1 MADHNSALGPLPNGW
16 EQRHDPR
23 TRRNYYINY
32 INKTTTWD
40 DPRANP
46 AIMNAPPPYLIEP
59 SEILGLQPQLH
70 GTPDHRNVYPSNL
83 PQYHPQPAFHMPSPY
98 IQELLRQDITSYRP
112 SPVPGR
118 AHTAPLMGSHAI
130 GLHNSSKIHETS
142 FSNAIAT
149 EQSVAKISAMF
160 PTVSETHIRAL
171 LIKYHSRE
179 AVVISALQVEKNPIT
194 TPGPFSTP
202 PLARHIIIPP
212 PIPPPNYHFT
222 PPSGLRD
229 FTSTPPPSLYSYGY
243 GTGGTLT
250 GSHASSSCMGSPAI
264 RHSPRPHSSSPK
276 MKLRYM
282 KSMFPKADETV
293 ILDTL
298 YNVDNNVQAATTQLQ
313 AMGFD
318 KKDSATP
325 SCAGTPSGKIKDVGK
340 VVKNEEKEKIISTP
354 TSSARLRSVVEKQAI
369 RDRLKKNHPDLAEQ
383 LISMALDSVDYDECR
398 AGQILNMMIQEE
410 SSPKSSHPNS
420 ASSSQRPQSFS
431 SKSDAEVSSLGT
443 KTTVEADVAVPS
455 NRKPDETKNSMKED
469 VSDPS
474 NVKDTPNNDD
484 KISASGKGGPAN
496 KTISTNATVHTP
508 PNQPS
513 TTNPTTLLPPTKTSL
528 KKPRGK
534 KDVPKVSRGTST
546 TEDKEYRSVY
556 RFTPSGPNSSLHL
569 GPNDEL
575 LIEDYVAWTG
585 PRHHS
590 EGRSGLAKGADKS
603 LLSTHRHSAKGH
615 NQEVCK
621 GPQKGLAK
629 GSMYSHLAA
638 CNGDSALA
646 VVESRGK

>member
-1 MADHNSALGPLPNGW
+1 
-16 EQRHDPR
+16 
-23 TRRNYYINY
+23 
-32 INKTTTWD
+32 
-40 DPRANP
+40 
-46 AIMNAPPPYLIEP
+46 MNAPPPYLIEP
-59 SEILGLQPQLH
+59 SEILGL
-70 GTPDHRNVYPSNL
+70 
-83 PQYHPQPAFHMPSPY
+83 
-98 IQELLRQDITSYRP
+98 QDITSYRP

-171 LIKYHSRE
+171 LIK
-179 AVVISALQVEKNPIT
+179 
-194 TPGPFSTP
+194 
-202 PLARHIIIPP
+202 
-212 PIPPPNYHFT
+212 
-222 PPSGLRD
+222 
-229 FTSTPPPSLYSYGY
+229 
-243 GTGGTLT
+243 
-250 GSHASSSCMGSPAI
+250 
-264 RHSPRPHSSSPK
+264 
-276 MKLRYM
+276 YM

-420 ASSSQRPQSFS
+420 ASSSQRPQS